1 MADGLRLSWSS
12 IDFGL
17 ASGAVSVVS
26 GIADH
31 SLGVLAAGLS
41 VLADVPGSVVLVW
54 RFRVERADPGR
65 GERVEDLAARAVAL
79 ALALIAVVL
88 VYESLRALLAGSRP
102 GSGVATVVVAAV
114 SVLVLAPLAYLKRR
128 TALRLASHA
137 LKGDSTLSAIDAA
150 TAGLAL
156 VGLALFDM
164 FGWWWADR
172 VVALVVAVA
181 AAGQA
186 RTLLA
191 AERAAD

>member
-102 GSGVATVVVAAV
+102 GSSFISDPYGRILVQAPRDRPA
-114 SVLVLAPLAYLKRR
+114 VLVADLDLDQRRDWLELFPFLTTRRPDAY
-128 TALRLASHA
+128 
-137 LKGDSTLSAIDAA
+137 GTL
-150 TAGLAL
+150 T
-156 VGLALFDM
+156 
-164 FGWWWADR
+164 
-172 VVALVVAVA
+172 
-181 AAGQA
+181 
-186 RTLLA
+186 
-191 AERAAD
+191 